1 MSLEKMPMFTRLQ
14 VNRHVV
20 KSGKMVTNVDHDTVL
35 TELVKAKRFLDN
47 EYLEDIECA
56 SDSRYFFVKAKCCHS
71 FRKSDPPHNL
81 QIALCILSGE
91 VASAPCSCVAGKVG
105 FCNHV
110 LALMFKMCKYTLFSA
125 TTTKDLSKEQDQQ
138 SSVAC
143 ISQLQQWHK
152 KGAGKNTAPQP
163 VMTVEV
169 RKI

>member
-1 MSLEKMPMFTRLQ
+1 MENDIPGASLLRRKPEELKISEIKFWFKCFGDT
-14 VNRHVV
+14 
-20 KSGKMVTNVDHDTVL
+20 GKGSKTKA
-35 TELVKAKRFLDN
+35 ELVKR
-47 EYLEDIECA
+47 
-56 SDSRYFFVKAKCCHS
+56 
-71 FRKSDPPHNL
+71 

-152 KGAGKNTAPQP
+152 KGGGKNIAPQP